1 MEVRS
6 FCVVLN
12 MLVLSYNVL
21 PSAWGP
27 SSLMSALSISRRGLR
42 LLPLFQRW
50 RKTPTEHVPCHLQFS
65 QLKITSPAFFDCR
78 YVLQNLCVWTVYM
91 RQRMD
96 FFFSPVRLI
105 SLQIHDLNHYGMWEG
120 ETQFLFKGFIFSYY
134 IFNLFFNVCLCYM
147 CYNVCLWIIWHHIL
161 VSFRLGLY

>member
-96 FFFSPVRLI
+96 FFFPQWGL
-105 SLQIHDLNHYGMWEG
+105 SLYKSMTWIIMGCEKEKHSF
-120 ETQFLFKGFIFSYY
+120 FLKV
-134 IFNLFFNVCLCYM
+134 LFFLIIYLIYFLMFACVICVIMFVCE
-147 CYNVCLWIIWHHIL
+147 
-161 VSFRLGLY
+161 LYGTIS